1 MGRDIYVVTG
11 PGQGHLRPCMHLC
24 NLLNKRNY
32 HTTLVL
38 SSTLSSVIPPTF
50 AQNPLT
56 TIAQIAPS
64 SRPLPGCDL
73 LSQQAAEDLRA
84 HLSNRCGVPDLPLP
98 ICAIIDFQ
106 LGWTGQV
113 FRKFN
118 VPVIGLFTFGASA
131 AAMEWGAWKVQAG
144 DIKPG
149 ETRLVPGL
157 PEEMAITY
165 WDLKRK
171 ELGPPGG
178 MGRIPGGA
186 AHQDRVTNLHGSQK
200 LKGREVRPSVD
211 EYKQLADA
219 LEDWSRPFT
228 WVVQHDKDHRP
239 DPGLL
244 KRGGNRG
251 LIIYGWAPQMMIL
264 SHEST
269 GGFLSHCGWNSTMEA
284 VGHGVPVLAW
294 PIRGDQYYDAKLV
307 VNYLK
312 VGYRVADDLSE
323 MVKRDDIV
331 KGLERL
337 MGDEEMRDRMVG
349 MKSIFDNATPEAAF
363 DSFSDF
369 VNQKLKPA

>member
-1 MGRDIYVVTG
+1 MGMGRDIYVVTG

-38 SSTLSSVIPPTF
+38 SSTLSSAIPPSF

-56 TIAQIAPS
+56 TITQIAPS
-64 SRPLPGCDL
+64 SRPLPGSDL

-84 HLSNRCGVPDLPLP
+84 HLSNS
-98 ICAIIDFQ
+98 
-106 LGWTGQV
+106 
-113 FRKFN
+113 

-131 AAMEWGAWKVQAG
+131 AAMEWGAWKVQAN
-144 DIKPG
+144 DVKPG

-178 MGRIPGGA
+178 LGQIPGGGGPPGPGDKPPWVSEIEGLISDPVIRE
-186 AHQDRVTNLHGSQK
+186 QEGGSNLSEQEVIQWLDTKPRGSV
-200 LKGREVRPSVD
+200 LYVAFGSEVRPSAD
-211 EYKQLADA
+211 EYKHLADA
-219 LEDWSRPFT
+219 LEDWSRPFI

-239 DPGLL
+239 DPGLQ
-244 KRGGNRG
+244 KRVGNR
-251 LIIYGWAPQMMIL
+251 
-264 SHEST
+264 
-269 GGFLSHCGWNSTMEA
+269 
-284 VGHGVPVLAW
+284 
-294 PIRGDQYYDAKLV
+294 

-323 MVKRDDIV
+323 MVKRGDIV

-349 MKSIFDNATPEAAF
+349 MKSIFDDATPDAAF
-363 DSFSDF
+363 DSFGDF
-369 VNQKLKPA
+369 VNQKL